1 MLAQFGVFGEPLIR
15 LYTRQIVEGVSY
27 LHAMGIIHRDIK
39 GANVLVTDAG
49 VAKLADFGCSKQLQG
64 LRTNTLEESL
74 NAIKGSVPWMAPEVI
89 KQAGHGRSADVWSV
103 GATAIEMASAKH
115 PWPQFSNNLAAL
127 FQIATM
133 SEPPTVPSS
142 LSPCGHAFLA
152 RCMVLNPKE
161 RASAAELL
169 RHEFCAPNEGEP
181 DLAPDIPR
189 VGATATAVRVP

>member
-1 MLAQFGVFGEPLIR
+1 
-15 LYTRQIVEGVSY
+15 
-27 LHAMGIIHRDIK
+27 
-39 GANVLVTDAG
+39 
-49 VAKLADFGCSKQLQG
+49 
-64 LRTNTLEESL
+64 
-74 NAIKGSVPWMAPEVI
+74 
-89 KQAGHGRSADVWSV
+89 
-103 GATAIEMASAKH
+103 
-115 PWPQFSNNLAAL
+115 
-127 FQIATM
+127 M